1 MKSHRTSRR
10 VQRGRARDAAA
21 SRLLRTLFWV
31 IIAVGLLLW
40 FKLSE

>member
-21 SRLLRTLFWV
+21 SLLLRTLFWV
-31 IIAVGLLLW
+31 IVAVGVFLW
-40 FKLSE
+40 FKLTQ